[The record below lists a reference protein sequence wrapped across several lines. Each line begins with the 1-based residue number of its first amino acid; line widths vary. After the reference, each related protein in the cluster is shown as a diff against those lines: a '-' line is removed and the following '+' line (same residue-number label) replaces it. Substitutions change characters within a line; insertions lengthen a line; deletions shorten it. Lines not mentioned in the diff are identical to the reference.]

1 MKYIKKWMTLLLAA
15 AMLTGMTACG
25 GTEADTTE
33 TTPAETTDTS
43 LQTDA
48 AETDP
53 AERDDLPTDNK
64 EHEGYTFTIIS
75 FDFPDAAIAWRV
87 ADIYTEE
94 LNGERI
100 NDAVFERNL
109 AMTDRFG
116 VSVAQNLINRDT
128 VVSEVKQLITA
139 GDDAF
144 DLFQCNAMNQ
154 SSLAVEGYLLD
165 MAKIDYIDFDKAWWD
180 RSAMEGISVG
190 GKIYHA
196 FGDNSLNS
204 KKSTLAV
211 LFNKALTEK
220 AGVPDLYTIVKEG
233 DWTLDLL
240 TEYAEQIAMD
250 VNGDGARTYGDDI
263 FGVGV
268 EHGVAVWAFSSSG
281 LTTFSIAD
289 DGSAVYN
296 LNSSAALDAMEI
308 VNRFMTASPDFVLNA
323 QNAPGEYNGNFVE
336 FRKLFMSDKIGFYMG
351 HLGTVTLV
359 GGEMNSDFGILPFP
373 KVFADQD
380 EYYSTLQLNNAMTV
394 SIPKSASDTTRTG
407 LLTEAYVMF
416 SHDTVLPAYYDYTL
430 TMRSARDE
438 ESEEMLDIIFANR
451 IFDIGIAFSGNL
463 GSGPYKFL
471 TDTGIAETFNYAS
484 KEASTQKSLITS
496 FEKSLAAILEIE
508 Y

>member
-1 MKYIKKWMTLLLAA
+1 MKSIKKWMTLLLAA

-53 AERDDLPTDNK
+53 AERDDLPTDNMDY
-64 EHEGYTFTIIS
+64 ESYTFTIMS
-75 FDFPDAAIAWRV
+75 SDFPDAAIAWRV
-87 ADIYTEE
+87 DDIYTEE

-116 VSVAQNLINRDT
+116 VIVAQNLVNRDT
-128 VVSEVKQLITA
+128 ALSEFKQLVTA

-144 DLFQCNAMNQ
+144 DLFQYGAMNQ
-154 SSLAVEGYLLD
+154 CSLAAEGYLLN
-165 MAKIDYIDFDKAWWD
+165 MANMDYINFEKAWWD
-180 RSAMEGISVG
+180 RSAMDGITVG
-190 GKIYHA
+190 GRIYQA
-196 FGDNSLNS
+196 FGDNSLNG
-204 KKSTLAV
+204 KKATLVV
-211 LFNKALTEK
+211 LFNKALAED
-220 AGVPDLYTIVKEG
+220 AGLPDLYDVVKEG
-233 DWTLDLL
+233 DWTLDQL
-240 TEYAEQIAMD
+240 TVFAEQLALD
-250 VNGDGARTYGDDI
+250 ENGDGLMIWGEDT
-263 FGVGV
+263 FGVGL
-268 EHGVAVWAFSSSG
+268 ENGVGVWAFSSSG
-281 LTTFSIAD
+281 LTTFEVD
-289 DGSAVYN
+289 NDGNAVYK
-296 LNSSAALDAMEI
+296 LGDAACLDAMEI
-308 VNRFMTASPDFVLNA
+308 VNRFMNSAPQAIINCNTVNHEN
-323 QNAPGEYNGNFVE
+323 QNNFVE
-336 FRKLFMSDKIGFYMG
+336 FRNLFMSDKIGFYMG
-351 HLGTVTLV
+351 HLGTITLV
-359 GGEMNSDFGILPFP
+359 GGDMESDFGILPFP
-373 KVFADQD
+373 KVFAEQE
-380 EYYSTLQLNNAMTV
+380 EYYSTLQFNNAMTISV
-394 SIPKSASDTTRTG
+394 PKTASDTTRTG
-407 LLTEAYVMF
+407 LLTEAYVML

-463 GSGPYKFL
+463 GAGPYKFL
-471 TDTGIAETFNYAS
+471 QDAGLATTFNYAS